1 MDSSSNYLF
10 VIYYF
15 HLKVINIGKMD
26 LRLFT
31 SMQLDSFNI
40 CYFECTC
47 VHYTQKKIKSF
58 FSHCNIQLSTHSR
71 NKIVVMETLKCFCT
85 I

>member
-15 HLKVINIGKMD
+15 HIKVINIGQMD

-40 CYFECTC
+40 YYIECICTLNP
-47 VHYTQKKIKSF
+47 K
-58 FSHCNIQLSTHSR
+58 R
-71 NKIVVMETLKCFCT
+71 N
-85 I
+85 